1 MRIGLVVDSER
12 QPWNVHHFVDWA
24 RSRPD
29 LEIVC
34 LLIWRGHG
42 SSAGTPA
49 GRSRWIRRMRHV
61 DRARAALLQLLCRIE
76 RFLMGLAGR
85 SPAHLHQRDLSGF
98 PQDRTID
105 LGAADRPS
113 MEARDAGSGR
123 LSVARVADETL
134 EKIADLQLDLLAG
147 FVPGLP
153 LDDLAPKVRI
163 GAISLEHEGEAVGA
177 AGTGAFWATLRRYD
191 SSGFVIRKHVPDARG
206 DEVLTQ
212 GRIRNRFS
220 FLWNQGLLYR
230 KSLHYLEKHVAEIAT
245 DRGWPATRPCAS
257 RSDALAGRLPD
268 ASEQA
273 SYFRGFLSAA
283 VNRTVRERLLGKA
296 QRFTVCYARQGWKQ
310 LDMRQAIR
318 IGNPA
323 NAFLADPFLLE
334 HEGRTYCFVEEVCFH
349 DRRGRIAAYELGEAG
364 ARRIGAVISELFH
377 MSFPFVF
384 RYGSKIYMIPETS
397 ANRDVRIYECV
408 QVPDKWVLRK
418 ILMNDVAMADTLVFE
433 RDGRWWMLGN
443 LDPADSGDFCSE
455 LHVFFA
461 DHPLS
466 DRWTPHP
473 ENPVL
478 MDPRSARNGGIL
490 FDGDAVYRVSQRQAF
505 DVYGDGLSVNRIDV
519 LTPENYAESEWTSGQ
534 PPGFGCQ
541 ARVHH
546 LHSNGRFSVFDR
558 WAFERTATGTVDSHG
573 EHLSRSAPG

>member
-1 MRIGLVVDSER
+1 MRIALVVDSER
-12 QPWNVHHFVDWA
+12 QPWNVHHFADWV

-34 LLIWRGHG
+34 LLVWCEHG
-42 SSAGTPA
+42 EYARAPA
-49 GRSRWIRRMRHV
+49 GRSRWIRRMSQV
-61 DRARAALLQLLCRIE
+61 GRARAVLLQLLYRIE
-76 RFLMGLAGR
+76 SKLMGSAGM
-85 SPAHLHQRDLSGF
+85 SPVSWHQRDLTGF
-98 PQDRTID
+98 PPDRVIFMDTTE
-105 LGAADRPS
+105 RPRS
-113 MEARDAGSGR
+113 EASDAGSGG
-123 LSVARVADETL
+123 LSDARIAAETL
-134 EKIADLQLDLLAG
+134 ERLASLQLDLLVG

-153 LDDLAPKVRI
+153 FDDLARIARI
-163 GAISLEHEGEAVGA
+163 GAISLEHEGETVGA
-177 AGTGAFWATLRRYD
+177 AGTGAFWSTYRGHD
-191 SSGFVIRKHVPDARG
+191 SSGFAIRKYAPDAG
-206 DEVLTQ
+206 AGEVLTQ
-212 GRIRNRFS
+212 GRTRNRFS
-220 FLWNQGLLYR
+220 FLWNHGLLCR
-230 KSLHYLEKHVAEIAT
+230 TSLHYLERHVAEIAT
-245 DRGWPATRPCAS
+245 TRRWPTTRPCAA
-257 RSDALAGRLPD
+257 RPDALGGRLPGVP
-268 ASEQA
+268 EQT
-273 SYFRGFLSAA
+273 SYLLGYLSAA
-283 VNRTVRERLLGKA
+283 ANKRTRERVFGMA
-296 QRFTVCYARQGWKQ
+296 QRFSVFYARQGWKQ
-310 LDMRQAIR
+310 LDMRQAMR
-318 IGNPA
+318 IENPA

-334 HEGRTYCFVEEVCFH
+334 HEGRTYCFVEELRFH
-349 DRRGRIAAYELGEAG
+349 DRRGRIAAYELGETG
-364 ARRIGAVISELFH
+364 ARRVGPVISEPFH

-408 QVPDKWVLRK
+408 RVPDKWVLRK

-443 LDPADSGDFCSE
+443 FDPADSGDFCSE

-519 LTPENYAESEWTSGQ
+519 LTPEDYAESEWTSGQ

-558 WAFERTATGTVDSHG
+558 WALERTATGVADSHG
-573 EHLSRSAPG
+573 EHLSRAAPG